1 VTAKSRSFYESRLAK
16 KPMGK
21 SLAARPRAEKRGV
34 NDLSPTHVAAE
45 EGKADYLHLLGEYG
59 KNAFKGQDRFGQTP
73 LHHAAMNGQFE
84 ACAVILKFDKSLPKA
99 VDSSGQTPIKV
110 AKKFGHMEIAQMLES
125 GVSPY
130 DNVQFR
136 RADSKSWQQDYSTVR
151 KTHLGAELWRPVAGP
166 N

>member
-1 VTAKSRSFYESRLAK
+1 MSLTFGSEINVFFK
-16 KPMGK
+16 KK
-21 SLAARPRAEKRGV
+21 HCRCELEFSER
-34 NDLSPTHVAAE
+34 
-45 EGKADYLHLLGEYG
+45 
-59 KNAFKGQDRFGQTP
+59 Q
-73 LHHAAMNGQFE
+73 
-84 ACAVILKFDKSLPKA
+84 I
-99 VDSSGQTPIKV
+99 PIQV